1 MNGDIVYSV
10 NLDFFKKNYL
20 KNKKKRLGWFEL
32 GWVPYGFL
40 LGGKSL
46 SFYQI
51 ET

>member
-10 NLDFFKKNYL
+10 NLDFFKKIYL
-20 KNKKKRLGWFEL
+20 KNKKKLGRFEL

-51 ET
+51 EN